1 MATLANATQILRSP
15 GDPRIESSGPSS
27 LTGVDRLAR
36 ALGWFSFALGAA
48 ELAAPRRIAGAL
60 GLEGKERL
68 VRAYGAR
75 EIAAGIPTLSYDKH
89 VGLISRI
96 VGDVVDIATLAPA
109 LRAANPKRKNAV
121 FAMGAVGVV
130 TLLDI
135 AAAAGVK
142 VLVLSHFVPADATG
156 LTAEKW
162 ADAVRPNLQ
171 GRSGGGARSDGNSAV
186 SEARDQRPQSARG
199 KHAG

>member
-135 AAAAGVK
+135 AAAAGV
-142 VLVLSHFVPADATG
+142 LSRH
-156 LTAEKW
+156 
-162 ADAVRPNLQ
+162 R
-171 GRSGGGARSDGNSAV
+171 RSGEPRDYSDRSGLPRGNEASRGL
-186 SEARDQRPQSARG
+186 ARDDVQTPPDMRAEPVSWPPPALEP
-199 KHAG
+199 AG

>member
-75 EIAAGIPTLSYDKH
+75 EIAVGIPTLSYDKH

-135 AAAAGVK
+135 AAAAGV
-142 VLVLSHFVPADATG
+142 LSRH
-156 LTAEKW
+156 
-162 ADAVRPNLQ
+162 R
-171 GRSGGGARSDGNSAV
+171 RSGEPRDYSDRSGLPRGNEASRGL
-186 SEARDQRPQSARG
+186 ARDDVQTPPDMRAEPVSWPPPALEP
-199 KHAG
+199 AG

>member
-135 AAAAGVK
+135 AAAAGV
-142 VLVLSHFVPADATG
+142 LSRH
-156 LTAEKW
+156 
-162 ADAVRPNLQ
+162 R
-171 GRSGGGARSDGNSAV
+171 RSGEPRDYSDRSGLPRGNEASRGL
-186 SEARDQRPQSARG
+186 ARDDVQTPPDMRAEPVSLPPPELEP
-199 KHAG
+199 AG

>member
-68 VRAYGAR
+68 VRAYGVR
-75 EIAAGIPTLSYDKH
+75 EMAAGIPTLSYDKH

-135 AAAAGVK
+135 AAAAGV
-142 VLVLSHFVPADATG
+142 LSRH
-156 LTAEKW
+156 
-162 ADAVRPNLQ
+162 R
-171 GRSGGGARSDGNSAV
+171 RSGEPRDYSDRSGLPRGNEASRGLARENFQTPPDMRAEPV
-186 SEARDQRPQSARG
+186 SWPPPALEP
-199 KHAG
+199 AG

>member
-48 ELAAPRRIAGAL
+48 ELAAPRRITSAL
-60 GLEGKERL
+60 GLEGRERL

-89 VGLISRI
+89 IGLISRI

-135 AAAAGVK
+135 AAAAGV
-142 VLVLSHFVPADATG
+142 LSRH
-156 LTAEKW
+156 
-162 ADAVRPNLQ
+162 R
-171 GRSGGGARSDGNSAV
+171 RSGEPRDYSDRSGLPRGNEASRGL
-186 SEARDQRPQSARG
+186 ARDDFRTAPDTRAEPVSLPPPELEP
-199 KHAG
+199 AG